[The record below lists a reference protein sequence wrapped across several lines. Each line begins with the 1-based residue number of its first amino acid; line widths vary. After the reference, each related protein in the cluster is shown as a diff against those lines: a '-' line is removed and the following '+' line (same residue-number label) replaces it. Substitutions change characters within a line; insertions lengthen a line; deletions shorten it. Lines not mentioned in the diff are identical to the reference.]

1 MLKRLGFESLLCC
14 VLAVR
19 YWLTYS
25 TALTFHSVNGKR
37 GKAIVPRNEIPRVC
51 MCVCVLNHVWLFLT
65 PWTEAQQAPLV
76 MEFSRQE
83 HWCEWPFS
91 TLGDIPYLGI
101 KSASLASPA
110 LAGVDSLTPCHLGNP
125 PQDPIYKASSTPY
138 LLNIHCLL
146 SLYLPSS
153 PYLSTAIR
161 GMGSSGLVL
170 CCFSLIWPWPLH
182 HSGFAALIL
191 GSGILIPA
199 PKLDMALLS
208 CLASSRRPSFQHL
221 FLLLS
226 SKP

>member
-1 MLKRLGFESLLCC
+1 MDWSPTGSSGHGILQARTLVRVAIFYSRGYSL
-14 VLAVR
+14 
-19 YWLTYS
+19 
-25 TALTFHSVNGKR
+25 
-37 GKAIVPRNEIPRVC
+37 P
-51 MCVCVLNHVWLFLT
+51 
-65 PWTEAQQAPLV
+65 
-76 MEFSRQE
+76 
-83 HWCEWPFS
+83 
-91 TLGDIPYLGI
+91 GI
-101 KSASLASPA
+101 ESASLASPA

-125 PQDPIYKASSTPY
+125 PQDPIYKASSTLY